1 MNDARRQALLESA
14 LILLVFFIEGAYP
27 VPDVNEPNYLGKAI
41 HFWNPQWAA
50 GDFFLDSADAHYVF
64 YFTFGWLSLL
74 LPPLALA
81 WTGRLFTWA
90 LLAWAWR
97 RLSWAVLPQRWYAV
111 LTAALWVACLNRFHM
126 AGEWVVGGV
135 EAKGFAYVFYLL
147 GLEALVLR
155 RWNRAWMLFGVAGA
169 FHVLVGGWAV
179 VAAGMVWAASKL
191 IERRWGSP
199 AGSLPQGGPA
209 GRSGADVPLV
219 ATTDAAKGDEPSG
232 ARAGLSDRDE
242 DDLTSALPVKQAAA
256 HPPAHNTEALAE
268 SAPPNRPLA
277 SLGQSAI
284 SPDGQAPAAAA
295 PSLKAMAPAL
305 LIGGLLAL
313 PGLVP
318 VWMLNWGA
326 DPRVVVEANKIYV
339 FERLYH
345 HLDPLQFPPQ
355 FVLRF
360 VLLSAGWLLLCRLTP
375 ADAPRRML
383 RAMTLAALAL
393 ALIGTAC
400 GLVSLVDRAAAA
412 ALLKYYWFRL
422 SDAMVPM
429 AAAFEAAALVAARR
443 RFARGLG
450 RWFWPTIITALA
462 ALHVADLA
470 AIRPI
475 PQAPRADKMPNYS
488 HWRDLC
494 DWIAASDAI
503 AADALFLTP
512 RQSHTFKWY
521 AARPEV
527 ATWKELPQDA
537 GAIVEWYRR
546 MKEIYGTKRDD
557 GTTKFLNWPDEL
569 PRQKIDRLA
578 ARYGFRYVVSS
589 QRVRLP
595 YRIVYQNESY
605 VLYQLPDRKR
615 PTAR

>member
-27 VPDVNEPNYLGKAI
+27 APDVNEPNYLGKAI

-64 YFTFGWLSLL
+64 YFSFGWLSLL
-74 LPPLALA
+74 LPPAVLA
-81 WTGRLFTWA
+81 WTGRLVTWA

-97 RLSWAVLPQRWYAV
+97 RLSWAVLPRRWYAV
-111 LTAALWVACLNRFHM
+111 LSAALWAACLNRFHL

-135 EAKGFAYVFYLL
+135 EAKGFAYVFFLL
-147 GLEALVLR
+147 GLEALTLR
-155 RWNRAWMLFGVAGA
+155 RWNRAWILFGAAGA

-179 VAAGMVWAASKL
+179 VAAGMVWAAMKL
-191 IERRWGSP
+191 IERR
-199 AGSLPQGGPA
+199 
-209 GRSGADVPLV
+209 GA
-219 ATTDAAKGDEPSG
+219 
-232 ARAGLSDRDE
+232 
-242 DDLTSALPVKQAAA
+242 KQAGANAKVGSADLPRREEEQLAA
-256 HPPAHNTEALAE
+256 VLPDTPTMAPSPSENTTVSAE
-268 SAPPNRPLA
+268 SAVSSGGRL
-277 SLGQSAI
+277 LSA
-284 SPDGQAPAAAA
+284 DA
-295 PSLKAMAPAL
+295 PSLKTMAPAL

-318 VWMLNWGA
+318 VWLLNWGA
-326 DPRVVVEANKIYV
+326 DPRVVIEANKIYV

-360 VLLSAGWLLLCRLTP
+360 VLLAAGWLLLCRLTP
-375 ADAPRRML
+375 ADNPRRML
-383 RAMTLAALAL
+383 RGMTLAALAL
-393 ALIGTAC
+393 ALIGTGC
-400 GLVSLVDRAAAA
+400 GLLAIIDRGIAAG
-412 ALLKYYWFRL
+412 LLKYYWFRL

-443 RFARGLG
+443 QFARGLD
-450 RWFWPTIITALA
+450 RWFWPMIITGLA

-470 AIRPI
+470 SIRPI
-475 PQAPRADKMPNYS
+475 PQAPRADKLPQYS

-494 DWIAASDAI
+494 DWIAASDALPPN
-503 AADALFLTP
+503 ALFLTP

-521 AARPEV
+521 AGRPEV
-527 ATWKELPQDA
+527 ANWKELPQDA
-537 GAIVEWYRR
+537 ATIVEWYRR
-546 MKEIYGTKRDD
+546 MREIYGTKRDD
-557 GTTKFLNWPDEL
+557 GATKFLNWPDEL
-569 PRQKIDRLA
+569 PRRKLDRLA
-578 ARYGFRYVVSS
+578 VRYGFRYVVSS

-605 VLYQLPDRKR
+605 VLYELPRNDRPATR
-615 PTAR
+615 